1 MRVIA
6 PAAQKDRRS
15 LVHTRIALTRP
26 FFTEPLQGPGTVEVE
41 GSSAITC
48 LVRRHPG
55 YEMSDPDPDSG
66 PQT

>member
-6 PAAQKDRRS
+6 PTAQKDRRS
-15 LVHTRIALTRP
+15 PVHTSIALTRP
-26 FFTEPLQGPGTVEVE
+26 FLTEPLHGPASVKVE